1 MLASGDR
8 TRALRRIS
16 APTLVVHGDAD
27 RMIAL
32 SGGRATARAIPGAD
46 FHVVAGMG
54 HDLPRENWPEVL
66 GALIGHVKSAER
78 DRSRLTRR

>member
-1 MLASGDR
+1 M
-8 TRALRRIS
+8 I
-16 APTLVVHGDAD
+16 HGDAD

-46 FHVVAGMG
+46 LHVIAGMG

-66 GALIGHVKSAER
+66 GGLIAHVKSAER
-78 DRSRLTRR
+78 ERSQLARR